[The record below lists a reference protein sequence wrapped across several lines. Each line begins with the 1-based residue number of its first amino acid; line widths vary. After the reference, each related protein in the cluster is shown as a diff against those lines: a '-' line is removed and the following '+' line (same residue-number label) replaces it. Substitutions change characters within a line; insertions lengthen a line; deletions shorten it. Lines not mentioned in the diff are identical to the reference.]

1 MTANLNMDDIMLRDA
16 NARLREH
23 MTNFI
28 KQLPLHLDPDDIK
41 LNLNTGADI
50 TRGDWETPYEILPYY
65 NSIFMDI
72 VCETWHEGQCFLPN
86 EKTGRPII
94 ARTPFIAYAGKD
106 FLKNLKKLG
115 FKTFDRWWSEEYDD
129 HEGVQ
134 RIQYMLKEIKKISR
148 YHVDRL
154 KEIQQEMMPVLEHN
168 YKIIKS
174 LTPEQMLE
182 KFK

>member
-1 MTANLNMDDIMLRDA
+1 
-16 NARLREH
+16 
-23 MTNFI
+23 
-28 KQLPLHLDPDDIK
+28 
-41 LNLNTGADI
+41 
-50 TRGDWETPYEILPYY
+50 
-65 NSIFMDI
+65 MDI

-148 YHVDRL
+148 CPVDRL